1 MPSGQNPP
9 SGQSGDA
16 TRLPAPKNEPP
27 TRVVDAFLPRRSRNI
42 DRGTECL
49 KAGRP
54 GFWCVLACTRRVS
67 LSTSVEMIG
76 DGALGE
82 VVIEAKGRDV
92 ALFQASDGRNG
103 NLTLRQGGGGKG
115 IWLGVDIAQGAS
127 PLEGCEITSQSIAC
141 VGIRGGAN
149 PPGCSATASTWKDAG
164 VYVDDNGQR
173 GAGGQRHL
181 RQRFF
186 GRGNQDGVRSAA
198 IKTVGAPI
206 SSL

>member
-67 LSTSVEMIG
+67 LSTRVEMIG
-76 DGALGE
+76 AQ
-82 VVIEAKGRDV
+82 GRDV
-92 ALFQASDGRNG
+92 ALFQASDGSDRESHITTG
-103 NLTLRQGGGGKG
+103 EGGGKG

-149 PPGCSATASTWKDAG
+149 PPGCSATAFHHGKMLAAMWTTTA
-164 VYVDDNGQR
+164 R
-173 GAGGQRHL
+173 GAL
-181 RQRFF
+181 EDNDIF
-186 GRGNQDGVRSAA
+186 GNAFSAVE
-198 IKTVGAPI
+198 IKME
-206 SSL
+206 